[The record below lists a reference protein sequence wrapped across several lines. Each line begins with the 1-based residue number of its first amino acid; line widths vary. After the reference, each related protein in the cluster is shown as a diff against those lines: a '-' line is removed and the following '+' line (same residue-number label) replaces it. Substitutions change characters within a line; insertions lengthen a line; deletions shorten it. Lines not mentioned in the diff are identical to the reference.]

1 MPVSNFQLIRLDRVA
16 STQEEARDRARSGC
30 QGGTLILAA
39 EQTAGR
45 GRGERKWESA
55 RGLGLWCTLVHRSL
69 RSKREWP
76 ALTIVAST
84 AICDAIEAS
93 GLRPQS
99 RWPNDVLLSARKVS
113 GVLADTEADAILI
126 GIGVNLL
133 QASADFPA
141 DLRGIATSIGIES
154 HRAGIPPPEGDGF
167 LHCLLPFLDQRLRDF
182 ERAGPSSV
190 MPAFWERSIDRS
202 RRLAVRLPSD
212 DVVEGT
218 AIGLGEIGQL
228 LIDTPEGIIAVAS
241 GTIIGRE
248 GE

>member
-1 MPVSNFQLIRLDRVA
+1 MPGPPFQLIRLDRVA

-30 QGGTLILAA
+30 QSGTLILAR

-76 ALTIVAST
+76 ALTIATST

-93 GLRPQS
+93 GLHPQS

-113 GVLADTEADAILI
+113 GVLADTEDDAILI

-133 QASADFPA
+133 QTSADFPA
-141 DLRGIATSIGIES
+141 ALQGIATSIGIES
-154 HRAGIPPPEGDGF
+154 RRAGIPPPDGDGF
-167 LHCLLPFLDQRLRDF
+167 LDCLLPCLDRRLRDF
-182 ERAGPSSV
+182 ERTGPSSV
-190 MPAFWERSIDRS
+190 LSAFWERSIDRS
-202 RRLAVRLPSD
+202 RRLAVRLPSG

-218 AIGLGEIGQL
+218 AVGLGEIGQL
-228 LIDTPEGIIAVAS
+228 LIETPEGTLAVAS
-241 GTIIGRE
+241 GAVIRRE